1 MFKAAA
7 MSLSSFC
14 MVSNPLR
21 LNWFKMYNTSKDK
34 KIKTK
39 KTNKKDKTMTK
50 TIIIESTMCG
60 HCDLFNFQERSH

>member
-1 MFKAAA
+1 MFKATA

-34 KIKTK
+34 KNQ
-39 KTNKKDKTMTK
+39 NK
-50 TIIIESTMCG
+50 E
-60 HCDLFNFQERSH
+60 N